1 MVIDRDHH
9 APGAVGIGTIANSV
23 RVRRLRSL
31 EVLRM
36 TPQRYPRRKS
46 GGTPSNTLGNFFR
59 KINGRGDRI

>member
-9 APGAVGIGTIANSV
+9 TLCAVGIGTIANSV

-31 EVLRM
+31 EELRMM

-46 GGTPSNTLGNFFR
+46 GGTPSNTLGNFFTC
-59 KINGRGDRI
+59 D